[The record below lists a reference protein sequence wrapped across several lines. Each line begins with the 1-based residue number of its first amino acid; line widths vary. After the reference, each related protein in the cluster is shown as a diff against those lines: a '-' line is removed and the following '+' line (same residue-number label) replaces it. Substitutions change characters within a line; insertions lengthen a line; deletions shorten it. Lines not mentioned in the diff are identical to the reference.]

1 MANSIF
7 SYNPQSVLNSEDF
20 FSALEYI
27 RDVFWT
33 KEFTRFYNELPLQV
47 QNKFDYVI
55 SIVKTE
61 YVVSAKFIKHLEN
74 TELYEMHVSIGNN
87 EYRTIVFTMDN
98 PNVILATKII
108 LLNAFMKKSTKDY
121 KKQLR
126 TAEKILEGLL
136 YDED

>member
-1 MANSIF
+1 MLAFLHLIRYICRMKKN
-7 SYNPQSVLNSEDF
+7 N
-20 FSALEYI
+20 EYI

-74 TELYEMHVSIGNN
+74 TELYEMRVSIGNN

-126 TAEKILEGLL
+126 TAEKILGGLL

>member
-1 MANSIF
+1 MLAFLHLIRYICRMKKN
-7 SYNPQSVLNSEDF
+7 N
-20 FSALEYI
+20 EYI

-74 TELYEMHVSIGNN
+74 TELYEMRVSIGNN
-87 EYRTIVFTMDN
+87 EYRTIMFTMDN

>member
-1 MANSIF
+1 MHLIRYICRMKKN
-7 SYNPQSVLNSEDF
+7 N
-20 FSALEYI
+20 EYI

-33 KEFTRFYNELPLQV
+33 KEFTQFYNELPLQV

-61 YVVSAKFIKHLEN
+61 YVVSTKFIKHLEN
-74 TELYEMHVSIGNN
+74 TDLYEMRVSIGNN

-126 TAEKILEGLL
+126 TAEKILGGLL

>member
-1 MANSIF
+1 MLAFLHLIRYICRMKKN
-7 SYNPQSVLNSEDF
+7 N
-20 FSALEYI
+20 EYI

>member
-1 MANSIF
+1 MLAFLHLIRYICRMKKN
-7 SYNPQSVLNSEDF
+7 N
-20 FSALEYI
+20 EYI

-74 TELYEMHVSIGNN
+74 TELYEMRVSIGNN

>member
-1 MANSIF
+1 MLAFLHLIRYICRMKKN
-7 SYNPQSVLNSEDF
+7 N
-20 FSALEYI
+20 EYI

-33 KEFTRFYNELPLQV
+33 KVFTRFYNELPLQV

-74 TELYEMHVSIGNN
+74 TELYEMRVSIGNN
-87 EYRTIVFTMDN
+87 EYRTIMFTMDN

-126 TAEKILEGLL
+126 TAEKILGGLL

>member
-1 MANSIF
+1 MKKN
-7 SYNPQSVLNSEDF
+7 N
-20 FSALEYI
+20 EYI

-61 YVVSAKFIKHLEN
+61 YVVSAKFIKHSEN
-74 TELYEMHVSIGNN
+74 TELYEMRVSIGNN
-87 EYRTIVFTMDN
+87 EYRTIMFTMDN

-126 TAEKILEGLL
+126 TAEKILGGLL

>member
-1 MANSIF
+1 MLAFLHLIRYICRMKKN
-7 SYNPQSVLNSEDF
+7 N
-20 FSALEYI
+20 EYI

-55 SIVKTE
+55 SIVQTE
-61 YVVSAKFIKHLEN
+61 YVVSAKFIKHSEN
-74 TELYEMHVSIGNN
+74 TELYEMRVSIGNN

-126 TAEKILEGLL
+126 TAEKILGGLL

>member
-1 MANSIF
+1 MLAFLHLIRYICRMKKN
-7 SYNPQSVLNSEDF
+7 N
-20 FSALEYI
+20 EYI

-74 TELYEMHVSIGNN
+74 TELYEMRVSIGNN
-87 EYRTIVFTMDN
+87 EYRTIMFTMDN

-126 TAEKILEGLL
+126 TAEKILGGLL

>member
-1 MANSIF
+1 MKKN
-7 SYNPQSVLNSEDF
+7 N
-20 FSALEYI
+20 EYI

-74 TELYEMHVSIGNN
+74 TELYEMRVSIGNN
-87 EYRTIVFTMDN
+87 EYRTIMFTMDN

-126 TAEKILEGLL
+126 TAEKILGGLL
-136 YDED
+136 SDED